1 MLDCLKFKESN
12 MPLTKAEQDKA
23 IVAKLRLGFTPIEI
37 KEMCEKTEGL
47 TDYALSRIYLQSR
60 NYKAVKATADIV
72 PELDKIPIEVIQHVV
87 DEAKTHTMINS
98 PDEAKGAMLGA
109 LDAIIDG
116 KKGLEVL
123 NQDYQVTIS
132 NALSVFNT
140 HLANPD
146 LPLKDVKL
154 IMDTIS
160 KSHMDIFSST
170 TNIHIGDNN
179 TDNKKLSVFQNTM
192 RS

>member
-1 MLDCLKFKESN
+1 MA
-12 MPLTKAEQDKA
+12 LTKDEQEKA
-23 IVAKLRLGFTPIEI
+23 IVAKLRLGFKPTEI

-47 TDYALSRIYLQSR
+47 TDIPLSRIYNISR
-60 NYKAVKATADIV
+60 DYKAVKATSEIV
-72 PELDKIPIEVIQHVV
+72 PELDQIPLEVIQHVV
-87 DEAKTHTMINS
+87 DEAKHTTMTNS

-109 LDAIIDG
+109 LDKIIDS
-116 KKGLEVL
+116 KKGLENLNLAYQDTIVL
-123 NQDYQVTIS
+123 
-132 NALSVFNT
+132 ALRVMNG

-146 LPLKDVKL
+146 LPLKDVKM
-154 IMDTIS
+154 IVDTVS

-179 TDNKKLSVFQNTM
+179 SDNKKLSVFQNTM